1 MNCIF
6 DISKRRLTP
15 GVFNLKQHLN
25 STETMVWKLT
35 SRLTNNGELDLF
47 DYDAFLVLSV
57 NGVID
62 EIMLT
67 KTMIDDNGDGE
78 AETMELTWNVGEYA
92 TALKGYVKYQIV
104 FRNENPGQLGVLG
117 SDDVNANGV
126 YDIDAE
132 AAEGMARS
140 YTNPDSGY
148 IIKYDTLNFRWALY
162 EDDGTTEAD
171 HQTVPAYNP
180 YCGQW
185 GTVIVGNST
194 AAAWYSDEA
203 IMYISETISADQAV
217 TANFPTILRQFWFSI
232 RDIILRNGA
241 NVLEYDI
248 VAGNWAGS
256 EAPYSIDVTGL
267 FAIPA
272 GAKLAGV
279 QLFEIQDD
287 EGLKE
292 IANTRFE
299 VDSFGK
305 ATLYA
310 PEKTAGRLVAL
321 VKGGNGY
328 WTTGDIS
335 AGRYV
340 YVAYGTS
347 NAGAGF
353 SLTPNNDLKYRAEF
367 VSENF
372 IAVPTLADFTAAGAV
387 WVKYIGETYT
397 AEEIIE
403 QISSKVTQDAAEAK
417 QMAAE
422 AKAAVNVENIAFN
435 HTDTLKGMLA
445 INHGGS
451 NRVAG
456 IEFDPEPRD
465 VTFYA
470 GGMLLD
476 YKDNEPGISGDVWF
490 PGSLQS
496 MLTPFKTACDDVTI
510 EDKTYTACRVGFGEI
525 GNIFTTENY
534 NGETGNNPNDN
545 AATGEIYGKLLT
557 QEEAVTLDT
566 ALETAGSDYR
576 VALIHDM
583 YSMLITLTR
592 GKSQNTTESTV
603 KSLCATSS
611 LWTNITDRTGT
622 DMYEFAGL
630 AYDGQELIIRVVDS
644 NTNALRIKYAST
656 FSVGIIAITDVGARN
671 VRLVRRFGTVTID
684 GTEYKTVAM
693 GNTWWTAENDRG
705 TRYGKARPTEA
716 NTTIYGTAYKYQ
728 NAMDYDAWLKEE
740 ESKFRVPRIDE
751 YQYALSTIGN
761 LTHTQL
767 KSSTLWTSGAGN
779 NQSGFNALPAG
790 YINSSESEMNIG
802 DRIYFATTTAT
813 DETHNA
819 IAIINTTSYTTS
831 GNITTTFSSSIRLV
845 QRFFDVPMPWG
856 EVRRFVK
863 IGHYFIDTRNL
874 DWSGEDGTLGRFY
887 QDNPALGAIHGLLY
901 TGTEALAIQD
911 YLRGLGI
918 PLGVPTQDEWTA
930 ILSYSNGTHGTTL
943 PADASA
949 FCADAGDT
957 YELGLSKD
965 GWEYNGEFNY
975 LDTSYYFQWSST
987 AGTGSNMY
995 GLRISSSNMASN
1007 FNARNKD
1014 QFRFSVRLIFRAF

>member
-1 MNCIF
+1 MNCTLNIEY
-6 DISKRRLTP
+6 RRLTP

-25 STETMVWKLT
+25 SAETMVWKLT
-35 SRLTNNGELDLF
+35 SRMTNNGELDLF

-104 FRNENPGQLGVLG
+104 FRNANPGQLGVLG

-132 AAEGMARS
+132 AAEGMVRS

-171 HQTVPAYNP
+171 HQTVPSYNP

-422 AKAAVNVENIAFN
+422 AKAAVNVENIAFD
-435 HTDTLKGMLA
+435 HTDTLKGILA

-476 YKDNEPGISGDVWF
+476 YKDNEPGISGEVWF

-510 EDKTYTACRVGFGEI
+510 EDKTYTACRVGFGDI
-525 GNIFTTENY
+525 GAIFTTENY
-534 NGETGNNPNDN
+534 TG
-545 AATGEIYGKLLT
+545 ATGIWPNSDSTLGVIYGRRLST
-557 QEEAVTLDT
+557 DDIITIDT
-566 ALETAGSDYR
+566 AQETAESDYR
-576 VALIHDM
+576 APIRHHMEALLDI
-583 YSMLITLTR
+583 L
-592 GKSQNTTESTV
+592 GTE
-603 KSLCATSS
+603 ATAQSIAAGA
-611 LWTNITDRTGT
+611 LWTASGFTSADN
-622 DMYEFAGL
+622 YEFAALPAGNGTGSTGIGTT
-630 AYDGQELIIRVVDS
+630 ANFKGIDGYSLNVTASGIAVASNDAAASLRFIRKFNS
-644 NTNALRIKYAST
+644 
-656 FSVGIIAITDVGARN
+656 
-671 VRLVRRFGTVTID
+671 VTID
-684 GTEYKTVAM
+684 GTEYKTCYL
-693 GNTWWTAENDRG
+693 GGTWWTAENDRG

-716 NTTIYGTAYKYQ
+716 NTTIYGTTYKYQ

-790 YINSSESEMNIG
+790 YINGSESEMNIG

-819 IAIINTTSYTTS
+819 IVVINTTSYSTS
-831 GNITTTFSSSIRLV
+831 GNISTNFRSSIRLV

-911 YLRGLGI
+911 YLRGLGL
-918 PLGVPTQDEWTA
+918 PLGVPTQDECTA
-930 ILSYSNGTHGTTL
+930 IFSYSNGTHGTTL
-943 PADASA
+943 PTDASA

-957 YELGLSKD
+957 YELGLNKD
-965 GWEYNGEFNY
+965 GWYYNGEFNY

-995 GLRISSSNMASN
+995 GLRISASNMSSN